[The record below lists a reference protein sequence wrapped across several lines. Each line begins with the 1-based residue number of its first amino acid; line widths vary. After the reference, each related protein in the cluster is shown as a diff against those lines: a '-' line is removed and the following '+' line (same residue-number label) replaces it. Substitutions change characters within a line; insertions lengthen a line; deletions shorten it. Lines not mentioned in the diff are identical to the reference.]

1 MAERRVLSSLDLVP
15 EDAQDEIVWAMGEL
29 NARRRSQADILFE
42 LNDRLAVRGVDPISK
57 SAFSR
62 AAVRAEKS
70 RRAMAERNALIA
82 AIAPMAT
89 PDKVREADLVIGE
102 LLKMLVAAILE
113 KDDLTSEDA
122 FNLAQAHLKS
132 IQAQEK
138 STELKKAAE
147 AEFAAKLGAAAEK
160 VASVRGITAQARRQ
174 IMEQLGVIQ
183 KGA

>member
-15 EDAQDEIVWAMGEL
+15 EEAQDDIFWAMREL

-42 LNDRLAVRGVDPISK
+42 LNDKLAVRGVDPISK

-113 KDDLTSEDA
+113 QDGLTSEDA

-138 STELKKAAE
+138 STELKRAAE
-147 AEFAAKLGAAAEK
+147 AEFSAKIGAAAEK
-160 VASVRGITAQARRQ
+160 VAQVKGITADARRQ

>member
-15 EDAQDEIVWAMGEL
+15 EEAQDDIVWAMGEL
-29 NARRRSQADILFE
+29 DARRRSQAEILFD
-42 LNDRLAVRGVDPISK
+42 LNARLAQKGSDPISR

-70 RRAMAERNALIA
+70 RRAMVERNALIA

-122 FNLAQAHLKS
+122 MNFASAHFKS

-138 STELKKAAE
+138 STELKRAAE
-147 AEFAAKLGAAAEK
+147 AEFSAKIGAAAEK
-160 VASVRGITAQARRQ
+160 VAKVRGITAEARQQ

-183 KGA
+183 KAG